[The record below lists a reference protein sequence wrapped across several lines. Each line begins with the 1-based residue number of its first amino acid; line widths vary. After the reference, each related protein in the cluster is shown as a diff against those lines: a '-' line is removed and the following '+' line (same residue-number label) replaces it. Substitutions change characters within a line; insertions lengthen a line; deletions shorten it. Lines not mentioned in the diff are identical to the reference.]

1 MHPELYLAGIKTH
14 VQLVEWATKYGLDEM
29 RHHLKHW
36 TSIFNVVSVICNRR
50 TPPHRDPKCRPEAYD
65 LMTTAGS
72 YKPAIMEFTN
82 LRIRFAYDSGSM
94 LASSCRLMRHAMHV
108 EEGNRIVTAWYMRD
122 SIHNFVGTPRTD
134 YAKYTDVK

>member
-1 MHPELYLAGIKTH
+1 
-14 VQLVEWATKYGLDEM
+14 
-29 RHHLKHW
+29 
-36 TSIFNVVSVICNRR
+36 
-50 TPPHRDPKCRPEAYD
+50 
-65 LMTTAGS
+65 
-72 YKPAIMEFTN
+72 MEFTN
-82 LRIRFAYDSGSM
+82 VRIQFAYDSGSM